1 VSTDLEVVARAIL
14 AAADGMRSEITESVA
29 ELANRRTHTAL
40 VDATVQTVVGEIC
53 ERFTSRADFDPPA
66 FARACGVAFGD
77 VAPWTQ

>member
-14 AAADGMRSEITESVA
+14 AAADGMRSDIAESVD
-29 ELANRRTHTAL
+29 ELANRRTDTAL

-66 FARACGVAFGD
+66 FARACGVDFGH